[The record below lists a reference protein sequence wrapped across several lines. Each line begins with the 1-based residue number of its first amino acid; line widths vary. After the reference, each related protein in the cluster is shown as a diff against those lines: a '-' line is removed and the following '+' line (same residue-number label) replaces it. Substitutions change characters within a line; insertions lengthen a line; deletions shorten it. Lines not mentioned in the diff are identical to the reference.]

1 MVRVKDRDVTSR
13 EAIIGTNPLGTF
25 GRWREEF
32 PSKKSRVENLCARRL
47 VGAAAGGPTAFA
59 VGVLGVRTK
68 FEKALRGGYTAPC
81 ILQVMT
87 IVPVAQYFEE
97 ARGDAVPTVLR
108 QARRIHT
115 DGLVFVNRRA
125 AERAR
130 QGAGRF
136 VGVDGLC
143 EFHQAAAKKGEKQ
156 KKREGACVYFT
167 LLGQALQP

>member
-68 FEKALRGGYTAPC
+68 FEKALRGGVHGTVHFASDDDC
-81 ILQVMT
+81 TCGAV
-87 IVPVAQYFEE
+87 FR
-97 ARGDAVPTVLR
+97 RG
-108 QARRIHT
+108 
-115 DGLVFVNRRA
+115 
-125 AERAR
+125 
-130 QGAGRF
+130 
-136 VGVDGLC
+136 
-143 EFHQAAAKKGEKQ
+143 
-156 KKREGACVYFT
+156 
-167 LLGQALQP
+167 